1 MSNFSTKYERSVNA
15 VHDVRRRMQAVLLV
29 VLGLAIAA
37 LANVADG
44 TVERLMT
51 QATAQPTL
59 VLPTIPPSATANE
72 PAAER
77 IKLDLNTADAWML
90 TAIPGVGDAIAARV
104 IAYRAE
110 NGGFIDVRELLRV
123 QGIGEKLYAVML
135 EYVEIR

>member
-1 MSNFSTKYERSVNA
+1 MSNFSTKHERSVNA

-51 QATAQPTL
+51 QTKAPPPLA
-59 VLPTIPPSATANE
+59 LPTIPPSATANE
-72 PAAER
+72 PEAER

>member
-1 MSNFSTKYERSVNA
+1 
-15 VHDVRRRMQAVLLV
+15 MQAALLV

-37 LANVADG
+37 LANAADG
-44 TVERLMT
+44 AVGRVMT
-51 QATAQPTL
+51 QTKVPPTL

-77 IKLDLNTADAWML
+77 IKLDLNAADAWML

-104 IAYRAE
+104 IAYREE